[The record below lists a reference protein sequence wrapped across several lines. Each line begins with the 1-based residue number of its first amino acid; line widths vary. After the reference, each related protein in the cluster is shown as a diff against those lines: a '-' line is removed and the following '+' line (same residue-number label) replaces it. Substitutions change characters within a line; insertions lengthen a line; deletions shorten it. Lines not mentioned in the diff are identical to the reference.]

1 MRVALNITREYLGGI
16 TTGNCS
22 LLNFLEKTGQ
32 ATIGIEVNPKMH
44 TRGATAFW
52 HLNPDLFEQ
61 HIFNIHDLP
70 IGNIVKKAKNLG
82 EVEKYYRPI
91 INKIK
96 IVLKRELPDVMLLNG
111 TYYLPWLISI
121 AADEL
126 DIPIVLRYAG
136 VLSRE
141 VQWMD
146 KKSRKIFLAM
156 ERSFKKRAYSYMFP
170 SQITRDVVEKEVYK
184 SPIKRAFII
193 PNPVNIP
200 ESLELRPPVDRR
212 VAIVGRFT
220 KIKNFETFFKIDRIL
235 RNQKWIHESTF
246 VTKVDGSKKIPKAIN
261 IMAPMRPEGLFEFY
275 MSQGVIVAPSYFETF
290 GNVPMEAACLG
301 VPVVVNDQMGCAE
314 ILKLAGLSNMVMSF
328 DDLYAVAER
337 IKKLCGQQI
346 MPHQLNNL
354 RKRLNP
360 KLINEQI
367 LAILKDAEKNAGNV

>member
-1 MRVALNITREYLGGI
+1 MRVALNITREFLGGI
-16 TTGNCS
+16 TTGNSS
-22 LLNFLEKTGQ
+22 LLTFLEKAGK

-61 HIFNIHDLP
+61 HVFNIHDMS
-70 IGNIVKKAKNLG
+70 IGEAINKAKTLG
-82 EVEKYYRPI
+82 DVEKYYRPI

-96 IVLKRELPDVMLLNG
+96 IVLKREVPDVMLLNG
-111 TYYLPWLISI
+111 TYYIPWMISI
-121 AADEL
+121 AAYEL
-126 DIPIVLRYAG
+126 GIPMVLRYAG
-136 VLSRE
+136 VLSKE
-141 VQWMD
+141 VQWMNP
-146 KKSRKIFLAM
+146 KAKKIFLAM
-156 ERSFKKRAYSYMFP
+156 ERSFKKRIFSFMFP
-170 SQITRDVVEKEVYK
+170 SQITRNIVETEVYK
-184 SPIKRAFII
+184 SLIKRAYII

-200 ESLELRPPVDRR
+200 ATLEMRPPVDRR

-220 KIKNFETFFKIDRIL
+220 KVKNFETFFKIDRIL

-246 VTKVDGSKKIPKAIN
+246 VTKVDGSKNIPKTIN

-301 VPVVVNDQMGCAE
+301 VPVIVSDQMGCAE
-314 ILKLAGLSNMVMSF
+314 ILKLSGLSNMVMSF
-328 DDLYAVAER
+328 DDLPAVAER

-346 MPHQLNNL
+346 LSHQLNNL

-360 KLINEQI
+360 RLINEQI
-367 LAILKDAEKNAGNV
+367 LGVLKEAAKNY